1 MLRVTA
7 DTNILVSGFNFLAGK
22 PSQFLQLAR
31 SGAISL
37 VVSQPIIEETTDVLA
52 RKFNWTAEDI
62 EEARR
67 WLKDIARTVTPAVRL
82 DVIKEDPPDNRIL
95 ECAVSAGSDYIV
107 TGDNDL
113 LRLGQYAGIRIMNVA
128 DFLEIARGQTRER

>member
-1 MLRVTA
+1 VLRVTA